1 MEIKDVYKIWWM
13 VEDDYDWLF
22 FSFKFLQDN
31 WSCVWSQW
39 SVFLIIQF
47 APICR
52 EKIKYFEF
60 TCEKL
65 KFVNFLAHPFSPR
78 PSCAHC
84 SSPQIYIINLIS
96 YIPIFFLHLM
106 PLCCSYL
113 VLIAFALCFNEHKFF
128 CCSFISCCVC
138 KVLSLFILIVLL
150 LVNKKGCNHI
160 FFYMRDNWEVSM
172 CCSCTDIHTVFLVMH
187 L

>member
-1 MEIKDVYKIWWM
+1 M
-13 VEDDYDWLF
+13 VEDDYDWHF

-31 WSCVWSQW
+31 LSCVWSQW

-47 APICR
+47 TPSCR

-113 VLIAFALCFNEHKFF
+113 VLIAFALCFNEHNFF
-128 CCSFISCCVC
+128 VVVSFHVVCVRSCLFLSSLYFFWLTRKGATLFSFTCVIIEKNPC
-138 KVLSLFILIVLL
+138 VAHALMYMLFS
-150 LVNKKGCNHI
+150 
-160 FFYMRDNWEVSM
+160 W
-172 CCSCTDIHTVFLVMH
+172 
-187 L
+187 